1 MKGPSEYPR
10 RILLAAC
17 GLTPQIVTE
26 TLYALA
32 TQPVGRYVPT
42 EVHLIS
48 TQEGANRAK
57 LLLLSES
64 PGWFHRLC
72 RDYGLSGIQFSED
85 NIHVVVGRSGKL
97 LGDIRTAED
106 NQFAAD
112 FITEQVRRLT
122 SDPESS
128 LHVSLA
134 GGRKTMG
141 FYTGYALSLFGRGQD
156 RLSHV
161 LAPEDFE
168 FANGFFYPTIEKR
181 VIEGKDKKPLDTS
194 EATLMLADIPFV
206 RMRHGLPD
214 KLLKGSSSYSAVVS
228 AANVTAGAR
237 ELTIDQANCMIR
249 AAGKVFSMP
258 RSCVAMLSVFARRAA
273 AGKGPLDAP
282 TKFVDDP
289 EWTRLYS
296 HEYYKC
302 EPDAEVLPKRI
313 DKSLEKPMDGTQFSV
328 HLSRLHKTLRNQLGL
343 DATPYLIDDGGKRP
357 RQYRST
363 LPAGAIR
370 FLPLLPSGP
379 QALCADQQRT
389 ERTSTFSKK
398 EE

>member
-1 MKGPSEYPR
+1 VTGPSEYPR
-10 RILLAAC
+10 RILLAVS

-32 TQPVGRYVPT
+32 TQPLGRYVPT
-42 EVHLIS
+42 EVHLLS

-72 RDYGLSGIQFSED
+72 RDYALSGIQFCED
-85 NIHVVVGRSGKL
+85 NIHVVVGRNGRL
-97 LGDIRTAED
+97 LDDIRTAED

-122 SDPESS
+122 TDPESA

-141 FYTGYALSLFGRGQD
+141 FYAGYALSLFGREQD

-168 FANGFFYPTIEKR
+168 FASGFFYPTLEKR

-214 KLLKGSSSYSAVVS
+214 KLLKGSSSYSAVVY
-228 AANVTAGAR
+228 AANVRGGAA
-237 ELTIDQANCMIR
+237 ELTIDQANCRIC

-258 RSCVAMLSVFARRAA
+258 RSSVAMLSVFARRAA
-273 AGKGPLDAP
+273 AGMGPLDAP

-289 EWTRLYS
+289 EWTRLYTI
-296 HEYYKC
+296 EYYKC
-302 EPDAEVLPKRI
+302 EPDAEVLSERI
-313 DKSLEKPMDGTQFSV
+313 AKSLEKPMDGTQFSV
-328 HLSRLHKTLRNQLGL
+328 HLSRLQKILRNQLAL
-343 DATPYLIDDGGKRP
+343 DATPYLIDDGGRRP
-357 RQYRST
+357 RRYRCTLPPNAIHFST
-363 LPAGAIR
+363 LFPPEMR
-370 FLPLLPSGP
+370 SP
-379 QALCADQQRT
+379 QA
-389 ERTSTFSKK
+389 
-398 EE
+398 